1 MMKSGGKGIACT
13 RIAAV
18 ALATTMLFAP
28 RAFAQFQTIGIRP
41 ELLKNVGLD
50 QKLNHQIPLDLQ
62 FTDAQGREVRLGK
75 YFTDKPVILALVYYR
90 CPMLCTQ
97 VLEGVLESA
106 RAMSLK
112 LGKDYEI
119 VTVSIDPRDRPIDA
133 LAREELYTRSYAR
146 GAVHGWHFL
155 VGQDAQ
161 IHALADAVGFRYV
174 YDPHSGQYA
183 HPSAIMVATPQGRLS
198 EYFYG
203 IHYSPRD
210 LRLGL
215 VQASDG
221 RIGNPVDALLL
232 LCCSYDALTGRY
244 ALVISRVLKFAA
256 ALTLLG
262 LGLLIFY
269 LRKGERYS
277 LPGKRA

>member
-1 MMKSGGKGIACT
+1 MKNGRAGIACA
-13 RIAAV
+13 RIAAI
-18 ALATTMLFAP
+18 ALAAAMLFAP

-62 FTDAQGREVRLGK
+62 FTDAHGREVRLGE
-75 YFTDKPVILALVYYR
+75 YFTDKPVILVLVYYR

-119 VTVSIDPRDRPIDA
+119 VTVSIDPRDQPIDA

-146 GAVHGWHFL
+146 GVVHGWHFL

-174 YDPHSGQYA
+174 YDSHSGQFA

>member
-1 MMKSGGKGIACT
+1 MYA
-13 RIAAV
+13 RIVAI
-18 ALATTMLFAP
+18 ALATAMLFAP

-62 FTDAQGREVRLGK
+62 FTDAHGREVRLGE
-75 YFTDKPVILALVYYR
+75 YFTDKPVILVLVYYR

-106 RAMSLK
+106 RAISLK

-133 LAREELYTRSYAR
+133 LARAELYTRSYAR
-146 GAVHGWHFL
+146 GAVRGWHFL